1 MFDEFSMTDA
11 DIMAE
16 YTGFTESETRTLCE
30 KYDVDYEERKLWY
43 DGYLLEDGMH
53 IFSPKSVV
61 DAVRRRKFGG
71 YWTQTETYEAL
82 KMYIDMNF
90 DGLRDSVIEMLGGN
104 RCRINP
110 RTFQNDMTTFN
121 GRDDVLTLL
130 IHLGYLTYDSEE
142 GEVLYALSDSE
153 ALLEA
158 TIRGD
163 AAAVAESLST

>member
-61 DAVRRRKFGG
+61 DAVHRRR
-71 YWTQTETYEAL
+71 
-82 KMYIDMNF
+82 
-90 DGLRDSVIEMLGGN
+90 
-104 RCRINP
+104 
-110 RTFQNDMTTFN
+110 
-121 GRDDVLTLL
+121 LTK
-130 IHLGYLTYDSEE
+130 H
-142 GEVLYALSDSE
+142 
-153 ALLEA
+153 
-158 TIRGD
+158 
-163 AAAVAESLST
+163 